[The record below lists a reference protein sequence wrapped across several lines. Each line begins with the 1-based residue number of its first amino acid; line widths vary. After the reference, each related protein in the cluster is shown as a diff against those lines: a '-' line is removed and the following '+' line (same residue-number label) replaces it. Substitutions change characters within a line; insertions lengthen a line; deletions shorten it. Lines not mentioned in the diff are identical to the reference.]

1 MPRDAIYAAKVKRQR
16 RVVGSDFDRLAIE
29 IALIIGFSDG
39 PSRGIMCVVGILWKW
54 SAFHTFGRHDKQ
66 LQTSAMSWDP
76 STNACAALAYIL
88 VFGQNGK
95 MLRNSS
101 FRSLQ
106 PSAWRLFIVLFGWVG
121 FQAILVGCSHND
133 VKPRP
138 LIAGNSATCD
148 EKDDWPMFQ
157 KDATRRGSRTGD
169 LRRRPEHLWT
179 AYVGVQSWLNNPVI
193 TGHHV
198 YVGSSGTDWNKADK
212 KDGVYA
218 IELAS
223 GAQRWF
229 FPTKIDANGV
239 AFSRCRVVA
248 TVDDGSVYGIDSKN
262 GAQIW
267 KFQAKGKAYT
277 NPLILGAAVVVGDS
291 TGAIHML
298 DLETGKER
306 WNYQMDSAIRGGF
319 SSNGE
324 LIFAASQTG
333 LVVAL
338 DTAGQVRWRFGS
350 QGRGIYG
357 APTLVGD
364 SVLLGFV
371 RDTTYPNPALLA
383 LSQETGAETWYA
395 SNPQGFTG
403 GWANIR
409 ASVAVSG
416 DLAFWAEAYSDRLV
430 AASVTSGEVKWSAPS
445 GPCFFRQW
453 SSPVVVGDVVLVGRM
468 DGALHAHD
476 VVSGDAV
483 WEYSLANHTDLGF
496 QDRVWRDQCLHEP
509 ENAFPILAT
518 PAVSESGVVVV
529 GTEEGYLY
537 AVGIKE

>member
-193 TGHHV
+193 TGNHF

-212 KDGVYA
+212 KDTPKFIYIMLIPIFIGVGF
-218 IELAS
+218 IEMIS
-223 GAQRWF
+223 
-229 FPTKIDANGV
+229 I
-239 AFSRCRVVA
+239 AFRPVSLSFRL
-248 TVDDGSVYGIDSKN
+248 YGNVFGGENLLDS
-262 GAQIW
+262 
-267 KFQAKGKAYT
+267 
-277 NPLILGAAVVVGDS
+277 
-291 TGAIHML
+291 M
-298 DLETGKER
+298 
-306 WNYQMDSAIRGGF
+306 
-319 SSNGE
+319 
-324 LIFAASQTG
+324 TG
-333 LVVAL
+333 L
-338 DTAGQVRWRFGS
+338 
-350 QGRGIYG
+350 
-357 APTLVGD
+357 APFIV
-364 SVLLGFV
+364 
-371 RDTTYPNPALLA
+371 
-383 LSQETGAETWYA
+383 
-395 SNPQGFTG
+395 
-403 GWANIR
+403 
-409 ASVAVSG
+409 
-416 DLAFWAEAYSDRLV
+416 
-430 AASVTSGEVKWSAPS
+430 
-445 GPCFFRQW
+445 
-453 SSPVVVGDVVLVGRM
+453 PVPFYLYEVLVGVVQ
-468 DGALHAHD
+468 ALIFTLLVAIYIGLMTNHDEDHAH
-476 VVSGDAV
+476 
-483 WEYSLANHTDLGF
+483 
-496 QDRVWRDQCLHEP
+496 
-509 ENAFPILAT
+509 
-518 PAVSESGVVVV
+518 
-529 GTEEGYLY
+529 
-537 AVGIKE
+537 

>member
-1 MPRDAIYAAKVKRQR
+1 VYSTLIFYP
-16 RVVGSDFDRLAIE
+16 VVNL
-29 IALIIGFSDG
+29 
-39 PSRGIMCVVGILWKW
+39 P
-54 SAFHTFGRHDKQ
+54 T
-66 LQTSAMSWDP
+66 
-76 STNACAALAYIL
+76 LAYTP
-88 VFGQNGK
+88 VFGQSGK
-95 MLRNSS
+95 MLRNYSIKVS
-101 FRSLQ
+101 KYQ
-106 PSAWRLFIVLFGWVG
+106 PQRLVMLFFGLLGV
-121 FQAILVGCSHND
+121 QALLLGCSHNES
-133 VKPRP
+133 KSKP
-138 LIAGNSATCD
+138 LIAGSSLNCD

-198 YVGSSGTDWNKADK
+198 YVGSSGTEWNQADE

-218 IELAS
+218 LELFS
-223 GAQRWF
+223 GKQSWF
-229 FPTKIDANGV
+229 FPTKTDANGV
-239 AFSRCRVVA
+239 AFSRCRIVA
-248 TVDDGSVYGIDSKN
+248 TVDDGSVYGIDSRS
-262 GAQIW
+262 GAQVW

-277 NPLILGAAVVVGDS
+277 NPLILGASVLVGDS
-291 TGAIHML
+291 TGGIHML
-298 DLETGKER
+298 DLATGKER
-306 WNYQMDSAIRGGF
+306 WKHQMDAAIRGGF

-324 LIFAASQTG
+324 LIFAASETG
-333 LVVAL
+333 IVVAL
-338 DTAGQVRWRFGS
+338 DTAGKVRWLLGS
-350 QGRGIYG
+350 EGRGIYG
-357 APTLVGD
+357 APTLVGE

-371 RDTTYPNPALLA
+371 RDTTYPNPALMA
-383 LSQETGAETWYA
+383 LSQDSGTETWNA
-395 SNPQGFTG
+395 SNPQGLTG

-430 AASVTSGEVKWSAPS
+430 AASVTSGEVQWSAPS

-453 SSPVVVGDVVLVGRM
+453 SSPIVVGDVVLVGRM
-468 DGALHAHD
+468 DGVLHAHD
-476 VVSGDAV
+476 VTSGDAI
-483 WEYSLANHTDLGF
+483 WEYSLANHTDLGS
-496 QDRVWRDQCLHEP
+496 QDRVWSDQCWHEP